1 LDLVLALT
9 RVSLSS
15 PTFGILK
22 GIKPPPPVPDETVEF
37 ADELRFVTGLEVTPV
52 FGEKLIPFLSRGPP
66 GITGYFPALDVV
78 VVVAAVGV
86 VGETKRPSDWSS
98 SIKIIKIS
106 PNC

>member
-22 GIKPPPPVPDETVEF
+22 GIKPPPPVEF